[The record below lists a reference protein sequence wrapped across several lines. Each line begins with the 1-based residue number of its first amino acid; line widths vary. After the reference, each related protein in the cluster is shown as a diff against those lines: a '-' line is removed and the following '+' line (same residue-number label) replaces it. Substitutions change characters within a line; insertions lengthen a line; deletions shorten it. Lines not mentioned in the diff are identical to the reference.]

1 MQAHFSPSAVL
12 PRRQLLLLACA
23 TGASLALPAWAQSG
37 AKPRR
42 IISISGAMTEVVF
55 ALGAQNMLVATDT
68 TSLYPE
74 AAQKTAKVGYMRQ
87 LSAEGLLSLKP
98 DAVIG
103 TTEAGPPVVLDQVRS
118 AGVQVE
124 LVKADHT
131 WAEVGRKVQV
141 VGKAAGLEA
150 QARALQA
157 RLDAQWAATQQQ
169 VAKAARKPRVL
180 FILSHSATPQVSG
193 GATAAN
199 AVILYAGGVNALT
212 GFDGYRP
219 MTAEAMASAAPEVI
233 LSSTQSIDAHGGV
246 EKFWQRPELA
256 LTPAFKRKALVTME
270 ASKLLGFGPRLPDV
284 VREIHEK
291 ILLA

>member
-1 MQAHFSPSAVL
+1 M
-12 PRRQLLLLACA
+12 
-23 TGASLALPAWAQSG
+23 
-37 AKPRR
+37 
-42 IISISGAMTEVVF
+42 
-55 ALGAQNMLVATDT
+55 
-68 TSLYPE
+68 
-74 AAQKTAKVGYMRQ
+74 
-87 LSAEGLLSLKP
+87 
-98 DAVIG
+98 
-103 TTEAGPPVVLDQVRS
+103 
-118 AGVQVE
+118 
-124 LVKADHT
+124 
-131 WAEVGRKVQV
+131 
-141 VGKAAGLEA
+141 
-150 QARALQA
+150 
-157 RLDAQWAATQQQ
+157 
-169 VAKAARKPRVL
+169 
-180 FILSHSATPQVSG
+180 SG

-270 ASKLLGFGPRLPDV
+270 ASKLLGFGPRLPDA